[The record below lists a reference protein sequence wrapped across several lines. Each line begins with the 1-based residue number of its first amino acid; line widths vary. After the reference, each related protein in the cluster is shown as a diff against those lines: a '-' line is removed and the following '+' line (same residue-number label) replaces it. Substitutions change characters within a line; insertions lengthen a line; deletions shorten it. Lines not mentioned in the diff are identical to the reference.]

1 MIERFTE
8 WWTRS
13 CWGWLVILGPVAC
26 YFFLWIA
33 LDVMGLGG
41 GNPVRLERTAPEAMF
56 RDGAELAL
64 FDVAGKLEYAISG
77 AMLLLVG
84 LFSLVWSLPRFV
96 FAVRNPFGGVTG
108 LIFSVG
114 ISGLL
119 YWLYLISPY
128 ELRQIFAD
136 EILIEGERAKL
147 LEPWRLSAFG
157 VTMME
162 ATLLP
167 SEAMA
172 RTRDVIYLVGNTA
185 TWSLIVL
192 AARMTSYEPKR
203 YKEEPTDDLRKR
215 LIIVQIAVLLAAAV
229 IVLTVAYTRSMTHW
243 PPMLLNDQ
251 AAEPYLTAATRYTA
265 LWGVLG
271 TVLLL
276 TAVAPAYM
284 GLIRQ
289 FDRIANRELT
299 EELGRIPTFAERM
312 AWRTKHGL
320 LISAQQAMTTG
331 AAVIAPVMT
340 SSTLDATQGGARDQ
354 LQPSPAG
361 QSLSIDQR

>member
-1 MIERFTE
+1 MITRLSE

-13 CWGWLVILGPVAC
+13 CWGWLVVLGPVSC

-33 LDVMGLGG
+33 LDVLGLGG
-41 GNPVRLERTAPEAMF
+41 GNPITLEMADPQTAF
-56 RDGAELAL
+56 REGDELIL

-77 AMLLLVG
+77 AMLLLVA
-84 LFSLVWSLPRFV
+84 LFSLLWSLPRYA
-96 FAVRNPFGGVTG
+96 FAFRNPFGGATG
-108 LIFSVG
+108 LFFAVG
-114 ISGLL
+114 LSGGL
-119 YWLYLISPY
+119 YWLYIVSPY

-136 EILIEGERAKL
+136 DVLVRGEEAGL
-147 LEPWRLSAFG
+147 LEPWRLSACGF
-157 VTMME
+157 TMME
-162 ATLLP
+162 AGLLP

-172 RTRDVIYLVGNTA
+172 RTRDVIYLVGNAA
-185 TWSLIVL
+185 TWSLIIL

-203 YKEEPTDDLRKR
+203 YKEEPPEDLRKR
-215 LIIVQIAVLLAAAV
+215 LIIMQIAVLLAAGV

-243 PPMLLNDQ
+243 PPKLLVDA
-251 AAEPYLTAATRYTA
+251 AAEPYVLAATRYTA

-276 TAVAPAYM
+276 PAVAPAYM

-289 FDRIANRELT
+289 FDRIANRELS
-299 EELGRIPTFAERM
+299 EQLGRVPSFAERM

-331 AAVIAPVMT
+331 AAVIAPAMT
-340 SSTLDATQGGARDQ
+340 SPTLDATQSNQPG
-354 LQPSPAG
+354 LQPNPPG
-361 QSLSIDQR
+361 QSQSIDQR